1 MDALKNLRLKSLQ
14 LGFIG
19 MGPNL
24 HAAAAAPPPSGS
36 VTWVDS
42 IADNIRADS
51 AATVSATSTDG
62 LNPTGANRLV
72 IGGIHTHGIGTQ
84 ATHNAM
90 GLGALSLVQQG
101 TTQNYA
107 VGFNSLSLWAAVAP
121 STGLQNASGDVSAS
135 QVAIMIVM
143 AAYENVNQTTPL
155 TLGTPVTGSFAT
167 TGGVA
172 STTITASAGQKVG
185 AIIGARDSN
194 AGPVTFATSSG
205 SSIRNFVTGATF
217 NTSGMC
223 LAEVTSAGGSTTI
236 AAALSVPIADTVDW
250 CIIPFTY
257 NEV

>member
-1 MDALKNLRLKSLQ
+1 MDALKNLRLLSLQ

-24 HAAAAAPPPSGS
+24 HAAAAAPPPGGS

-42 IADNIRADS
+42 IADDIRADS
-51 AATVSATSTDG
+51 AATVSATGSDG
-62 LNPTGANRLV
+62 LNPSGSNRLI
-72 IGGIHTHGIGTQ
+72 IGAIHTNEFGTQ
-84 ATHNAM
+84 ATHNDM

-107 VGFNSLSLWAAVAP
+107 GGFNSLSLWAAVAP
-121 STGLQNASGDVSAS
+121 STGLQNASGDVSAA
-135 QVAIMIVM
+135 QAAIMIVM
-143 AAYENVNQTTPL
+143 AAYENVNQTTPI
-155 TLGTPVTGSFAT
+155 TLGTPATGNFT
-167 TGGVA
+167 TTSGVA

-205 SSIRNFVTGATF
+205 SAIRNFVSGAAF

-236 AAALSVPIADTVDW
+236 AAALSVPVADAVDW